1 MSLYSIYSTE
11 NEDII
16 ANEVGNKI
24 GNFILDKLKA
34 PMWEIEVDSG
44 KKIDPLY
51 DNVYFLTITKSG
63 LDFYIIFKCRLGFEF
78 KLTIKNSDHGK
89 YRNLNL
95 LKNDFI
101 FETTKLEQ
109 LFIILEQ
116 KINDLKLAKIKYRN
130 NQFNNTNIKDN
141 IIQEVKIPTIEKKE
155 TKNSTKSENLVIQKK
170 EAPVKVV
177 VESSKNEVK
186 EAIVQEKKL
195 PLRDSKGRFISIK
208 SIKQERNT
216 EEPAMK
222 KTPEKKTK
230 QLRDAHGHFMK
241 ATTTKTTSKPKQ
253 LRDAHGHFMKAITT
267 KTQVK
272 KVEKKETH
280 IPGQFCKQRLQKWTE
295 TKETKSTQSKSK
307 PTELLVVSV
316 FRDSQGRFAS
326 PSTTPKKELRE
337 TKFNAKRDH
346 RTGRYTDVP
355 IKQWTKL
362 LNKKEKKLNQKRK

>member
-1 MSLYSIYSTE
+1 M
-11 NEDII
+11 
-16 ANEVGNKI
+16 
-24 GNFILDKLKA
+24 
-34 PMWEIEVDSG
+34 
-44 KKIDPLY
+44 
-51 DNVYFLTITKSG
+51 
-63 LDFYIIFKCRLGFEF
+63 
-78 KLTIKNSDHGK
+78 
-89 YRNLNL
+89 
-95 LKNDFI
+95 
-101 FETTKLEQ
+101 
-109 LFIILEQ
+109 
-116 KINDLKLAKIKYRN
+116 
-130 NQFNNTNIKDN
+130 
-141 IIQEVKIPTIEKKE
+141 
-155 TKNSTKSENLVIQKK
+155 VIQKK

-208 SIKQERNT
+208 SVKQERKT

-241 ATTTKTTSKPKQ
+241 ATTTKTTAKPKQ
-253 LRDAHGHFMKAITT
+253 LRDAHGHFMKATTT

-272 KVEKKETH
+272 KVEKKV
-280 IPGQFCKQRLQKWTE
+280 
-295 TKETKSTQSKSK
+295 TQPKSK